1 MYLLTIY
8 SETDAFIFRVQT
20 IKKAVYIIENLEFK
34 IIGIN
39 LIKVRQKQ

>member
-8 SETDAFIFRVQT
+8 SESDAFVYRVQT

-34 IIGIN
+34 IIGIS
-39 LIKVRQKQ
+39 LIKVR